1 MVKFN
6 PLSNVCPEVSNLMF
20 EKPNGCRHKAILANK
35 LCDLPIQM
43 GNVYFRINNSKYNSA
58 FYECMY
64 FEHYWCV
71 EDKGSDTIIYDSLE
85 ELKRACVNYMSTSV
99 ENMILSKNVTFLKKE
114 VSNIKVTEIS
124 GEKWIGRK
132 PNEFL
137 DYLAKTFRN
146 SNVDLIYVTDL
157 MHDYVDPSKF
167 MSKINQ
173 DNEYNVMYDTIGKWL
188 DGLDLSSPMYIG
200 EEDHI
205 GVEMEWDL
213 NS

>member
-1 MVKFN
+1 MVVDTKLFWQTN
-6 PLSNVCPEVSNLMF
+6 YVIYLFKWVMFTFELTTQSIVQHSTNVC
-20 EKPNGCRHKAILANK
+20 
-35 LCDLPIQM
+35 
-43 GNVYFRINNSKYNSA
+43 
-58 FYECMY
+58 
-64 FEHYWCV
+64 
-71 EDKGSDTIIYDSLE
+71 DSLE

-213 NS
+213 DS